1 MTSYPMISKCLG
13 APSGMSST
21 LHNVTS
27 CSIGEAN
34 PVGALRICGS
44 RGLST
49 QKRREPISRGVRRRD
64 MRRGCGRHAEDD
76 PVYALDVHF
85 RIGRQVLRRD
95 CLPKL
100 AAMGHVAFLTRSEPV
115 LDDRGQ
121 SNHLSD
127 DWGPVSDLLHFV
139 HGEEQKTAE
148 ETGRSKQGRKEV
160 HLVIR

>member
-49 QKRREPISRGVRRRD
+49 QERREPISGGVRRRD
-64 MRRGCGRHAEDD
+64 YRRGGRPRPQEGTTHGPEGHPRLRGRIFVPDWPAEFASLG
-76 PVYALDVHF
+76 PLAL
-85 RIGRQVLRRD
+85 
-95 CLPKL
+95 LPP
-100 AAMGHVAFLTRSEPV
+100 PV
-115 LDDRGQ
+115 L
-121 SNHLSD
+121 
-127 DWGPVSDLLHFV
+127 PLL
-139 HGEEQKTAE
+139 K
-148 ETGRSKQGRKEV
+148 RR
-160 HLVIR
+160 